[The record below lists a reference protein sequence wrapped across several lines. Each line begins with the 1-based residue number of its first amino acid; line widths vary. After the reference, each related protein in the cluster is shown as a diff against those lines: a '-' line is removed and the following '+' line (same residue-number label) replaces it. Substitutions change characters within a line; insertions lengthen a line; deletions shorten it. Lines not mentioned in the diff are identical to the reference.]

1 MEIFQNFSDLIKLRE
16 VREREEWRW
25 RIDLEERLF
34 KWRVYTNKLLRLDFP
49 LTSLVKVNARGET
62 AVSAE
67 TGRRL
72 LARKLA

>member
-34 KWRVYTNKLLRLDFP
+34 KWRVYLH
-49 LTSLVKVNARGET
+49 E
-62 AVSAE
+62 
-67 TGRRL
+67 
-72 LARKLA
+72 

>member
-67 TGRRL
+67 TGRLL

>member
-34 KWRVYTNKLLRLDFP
+34 KWRVYTNKLLRLDFS